1 MLKEGDRIPEFEV
14 TDQDGNTVTEKNFE
28 GKRIVLYFY
37 PKDSTSGCT
46 AEACNLRDNFDA
58 LKEAGYEIYGV
69 SKDSQASHQKFIGK
83 YSLPFT
89 LLSDPSTQMLQAF
102 GAWGEKKMYGKATV
116 GTIQSSVSSGKST
129 PKTTRHRFSD
139 NLACRTFPETAFVW
153 HDSYLN
159 NDKGRTDEGGH
170 KAFGR

>member
-28 GKRIVLYFY
+28 GRRIVLYFY
-37 PKDSTSGCT
+37 PKDSTPGCT

-102 GAWGEKKMYGKATV
+102 GAWGEKKMYGKVTV
-116 GTIQSSVSSGKST
+116 GTIRKTFIIAADGTVERIIGKVDT
-129 PKTTRHRFSD
+129 KNHTTQI
-139 NLACRTFPETAFVW
+139 L
-153 HDSYLN
+153 
-159 NDKGRTDEGGH
+159 G
-170 KAFGR
+170 

>member
-28 GKRIVLYFY
+28 GRRIVLYFY
-37 PKDSTSGCT
+37 PKDSTPGCT

-102 GAWGEKKMYGKATV
+102 GAWGEKKMYGKVTV
-116 GTIQSSVSSGKST
+116 GTIRKTFIIAADGTVERIIGKVDTKNHTSQI
-129 PKTTRHRFSD
+129 
-139 NLACRTFPETAFVW
+139 L
-153 HDSYLN
+153 
-159 NDKGRTDEGGH
+159 G
-170 KAFGR
+170 

>member
-37 PKDSTSGCT
+37 PKDSTPGCT

-102 GAWGEKKMYGKATV
+102 GAWGEKKMYGKVTV
-116 GTIQSSVSSGKST
+116 GTIRKTFIIAADGTVERIIGKVDT
-129 PKTTRHRFSD
+129 KNHTTQI
-139 NLACRTFPETAFVW
+139 L
-153 HDSYLN
+153 
-159 NDKGRTDEGGH
+159 G
-170 KAFGR
+170 

>member
-37 PKDSTSGCT
+37 PKDSTPGCT

-102 GAWGEKKMYGKATV
+102 DAWGEKKMYGKVTV
-116 GTIQSSVSSGKST
+116 GTIRKTFIIAADGTVERIIGKVDTKNHTSQI
-129 PKTTRHRFSD
+129 
-139 NLACRTFPETAFVW
+139 L
-153 HDSYLN
+153 
-159 NDKGRTDEGGH
+159 G
-170 KAFGR
+170 